1 MALAPLVS
9 AALSPR
15 RKNMRRDG
23 EISPCNGTTTA
34 SPLWITSR
42 AVAVAGVIRA
52 IAAAI
57 ANTLAPILSQAHSIA
72 LTGASRPSLPQGERG
87 RGGPFPRIG
96 EKATM
101 RGSAQHFV
109 NLPVDDPNLGKFFL
123 MVWIAARAGLV

>member
-15 RKNMRRDG
+15 RRNISKDG
-23 EISPCNGTTTA
+23 EISPCNGTTTT

-57 ANTLAPILSQAHSIA
+57 ANTLTPTLSQAHSIA

-87 RGGPFPRIG
+87 RGGPFSPIG
-96 EKATM
+96 EKARM
-101 RGSAQHFV
+101 RGSAKHFF
-109 NLPVDDPNLGKFFL
+109 NLPVDDSKMGKF
-123 MVWIAARAGLV
+123 